1 MSSKKLIR
9 NKKQVGDE
17 KVVEE
22 HEEAINQKEI
32 LNIWKMLTL
41 VGIREIKISDFL
53 KEQYT

>member
-17 KVVEE
+17 KIVEE

-32 LNIWKMLTL
+32 LNI
-41 VGIREIKISDFL
+41 
-53 KEQYT
+53 